1 MTEPDEREPTRLSSA
16 ASDADPALRA
26 ALAAGRAEV
35 PSEAQLSALAAKLG
49 PLAIPAASGATLGAW
64 PVVAGLVAV
73 IAVVAVV
80 AVVALNGASPGRVGT
95 VASADGAAADAAAA
109 DAAAADAADAAA
121 ADAAAAAAAA
131 VDAAAAAAAATDA
144 APRPFRPH
152 AVLAAAPPDAPLP
165 LAADLE
171 AELALLRAAQDA
183 LRTDAARALSL
194 ADEHARR
201 FADGTLAQEREVVA
215 IEALAA
221 LSRSAEARARAER
234 FTARWPRSAH
244 ARRLAVVLG
253 DAGL

>member
-73 IAVVAVV
+73 IAVVAAV
-80 AVVALNGASPGRVGT
+80 AVVALNGASPGHVGT

-109 DAAAADAADAAA
+109 DAAADAAA
-121 ADAAAAAAAA
+121 ADAAAA
-131 VDAAAAAAAATDA
+131 VDAAAAAATDADA

>member
-16 ASDADPALRA
+16 ASGADPALRA

-73 IAVVAVV
+73 IAVVAAV
-80 AVVALNGASPGRVGT
+80 AVVALNGASPGHVGT

-109 DAAAADAADAAA
+109 DAAAADAADAA
-121 ADAAAAAAAA
+121 DAAAA
-131 VDAAAAAAAATDA
+131 VDAAAAAATDADA

>member
-73 IAVVAVV
+73 IAVVAAV
-80 AVVALNGASPGRVGT
+80 AVVALNGASPGHVGT

-109 DAAAADAADAAA
+109 DAAADAAA
-121 ADAAAAAAAA
+121 ADAADAADAAAA
-131 VDAAAAAAAATDA
+131 VDAAAAAATDADA